1 MTVFFSF
8 FSLLF
13 LRVPIFI
20 VLGAT
25 SIIYIFSTG
34 NNGLFDS
41 VPQRLFSGV
50 DNFSLLAIPLFML
63 AGELMN
69 YGGITSRLIN
79 FAKAI
84 VGHYKG
90 GLAYV
95 NVVANTFLASIL
107 GSSLAQTAM
116 MSRVM
121 VPAMEKEGYQR
132 EFSTATTAAAAM
144 LGPIIPPSMIF
155 IIYSIHAE
163 TSIGR
168 MFIAGIMPGILLA
181 LSFILFI
188 IYYGHRHNLPK
199 SDKQSLKQI
208 RASFYQ
214 VIPALSVPVIII
226 VGILSGIFTATESAA
241 IACLIA
247 ILAGALFYRELKLK
261 ELPKILI
268 NTATTTA
275 TVTLLIVTAKL
286 FGLVLTFERIPQLIT
301 EWMVTLTDSPLV
313 FLLIVNLFLL
323 LVGMFLDGIASLI
336 LLSPI
341 LIPVAMAFNIDPIH
355 LGVVMCLNIV
365 IGSLTPP
372 VGAGL
377 FVASSIAE
385 VKLETLVK
393 AIWPF
398 LAVSLVVLALITYF
412 PQLIL
417 WLPNMVSL

>member
-385 VKLETLVK
+385 VKIETLVK

>member
-8 FSLLF
+8 FTLLF

-41 VPQRLFSGV
+41 VPQRLFSGM

-121 VPAMEKEGYQR
+121 VPAMEKEGYNR

-155 IIYSIHAE
+155 IIYSINAE

-168 MFIAGIMPGILLA
+168 MFIAGVMPGILLA
-181 LSFILFI
+181 LSFVLFI
-188 IYYGHRHNLPK
+188 VYYGYRHNLPK
-199 SDKQSLKQI
+199 SDKQNFKEI

-214 VIPALSVPVIII
+214 VLPALSVPVIII
-226 VGILSGIFTATESAA
+226 VGILSGVFTATESAA

-247 ILAGALFYRELKLK
+247 ILAGSLFYRELKLK

-301 EWMVTLTDSPLV
+301 EWMVTLTDDPLI

-398 LAVSLVVLALITYF
+398 LAVSLLVLALITYF